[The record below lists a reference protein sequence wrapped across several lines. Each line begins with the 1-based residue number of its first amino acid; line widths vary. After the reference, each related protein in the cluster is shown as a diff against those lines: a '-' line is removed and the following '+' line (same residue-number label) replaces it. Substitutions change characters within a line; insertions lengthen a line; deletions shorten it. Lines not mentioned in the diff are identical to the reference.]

1 MAKQP
6 GKPKDSKTI
15 NATIDDDKVEI
26 LDAESNGAD
35 EVEDVTA
42 PAADERVG
50 YNLRDVPDYATCND
64 ELRARMDEHIAGID
78 ITNIQSIINL
88 GREELQRMAGVARE
102 IAEKYGSDH
111 ELLDTL
117 QEAEQSLGN
126 IDIAGL
132 TSKAAGYGQ
141 KGVKWVMKNPGTAVA
156 TVAGTM
162 LMGPLAL
169 GLPGVKAA
177 YDYTQKKVKGGDLA
191 EELRASIQKT
201 DDTVIQIVK
210 ALEAIPEAIDDL
222 DSLGNSRLE
231 SYREVSIIVG
241 AGLEAL
247 RRVDN
252 KIIPALQKKVEDD
265 PYDFEAMEELE
276 KVNMGRDMLD
286 QHITSMLGSRTVS
299 QSTVLTLHSLRR
311 VFITAAGKL
320 GNHLNTSVPQW
331 EVQRME
337 AGIALFA
344 DKVAKTSDEAD
355 KRGTEMLKLS
365 AKLNQRTSAIMEQSA
380 RKGVYDVN
388 QVIKVLEGQTNDLK
402 KGFQL
407 LGSQREDLAKA
418 RLMLSDA
425 STKLSDNVAKMQAES
440 NGRMMLPNPNMG
452 EPDKL
457 AIPDQSKKKPPA
469 GPKL

>member
-1 MAKQP
+1 MAKKP
-6 GKPKDSKTI
+6 GSTPKKPQTI
-15 NATIDDDKVEI
+15 DATIDGDKVEI
-26 LDAESNGAD
+26 LDADVAGED
-35 EVEDVTA
+35 EFEAAAET
-42 PAADERVG
+42 ADERPG
-50 YNLRDVPDYATCND
+50 YNLRDIPDYATASPD
-64 ELRARMDEHIAGID
+64 IRARMDEHIAGID
-78 ITNIQSIINL
+78 ITDIKSIINL
-88 GREELQRMAGVARE
+88 GREELQRMASVARE

-126 IDIAGL
+126 IDIASM

-141 KGVKWVMKNPGTAVA
+141 KGMKWVMKNPGTAVA
-156 TVAGTM
+156 TVAGTA
-162 LMGPLAL
+162 LLGPLAL
-169 GLPGVKAA
+169 GLPGMKAA
-177 YDYTQKKVKGGDLA
+177 YDYTQKKVKGGALA

-201 DDTVIQIVK
+201 DETVIQIVK

-222 DSLGNSRLE
+222 DTLGKSRLE

-247 RRVDN
+247 RRVDR
-252 KIIPALQKKVEDD
+252 KVIPALQAQIEKEPHDM
-265 PYDFEAMEELE
+265 EALEELE

-311 VFITAAGKL
+311 VFMTAAGKL

-365 AKLNQRTSAIMEQSA
+365 AKLNQRTSAIMENSA

-418 RLMLSDA
+418 RMLLSDA
-425 STKLSDNVAKMQAES
+425 STKLSENVSKMQAES
-440 NGRMMLPNPNMG
+440 HGRMMLPNPG
-452 EPDKL
+452 ASSEPEKL
-457 AIPDQSKKKPPA
+457 ALADQSKKKPA